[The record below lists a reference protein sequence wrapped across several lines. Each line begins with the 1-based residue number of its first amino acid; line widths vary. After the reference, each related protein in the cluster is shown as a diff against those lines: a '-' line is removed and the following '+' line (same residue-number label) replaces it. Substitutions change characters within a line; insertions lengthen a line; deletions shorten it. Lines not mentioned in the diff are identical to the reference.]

1 MHLFLIGGV
10 GSKNKNT
17 NRNKKLE
24 YYYNCII
31 KMYH

>member
-10 GSKNKNT
+10 GSKNKNK
-17 NRNKKLE
+17 NKKLE

-31 KMYH
+31 KIYH